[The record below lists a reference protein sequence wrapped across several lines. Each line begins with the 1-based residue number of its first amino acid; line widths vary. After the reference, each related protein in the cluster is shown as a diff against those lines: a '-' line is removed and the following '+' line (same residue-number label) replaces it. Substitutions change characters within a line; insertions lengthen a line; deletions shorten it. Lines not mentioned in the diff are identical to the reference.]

1 LHGDTFNCPAEIAE
15 TRYGV
20 TVAQMALNDED
31 GGAGQYRGGKGII
44 LDYKMRNDDSFLT
57 CAYTRAEVPP
67 WGLKG
72 GEAGTFNRVEV
83 IRTDGTTERYA
94 MASGV
99 VINNNDIIR
108 VITANGAGYGDPK
121 LRSREAI
128 ANDIKNGYVTAE
140 YASKVYNYT
149 GEANG

>member
-1 LHGDTFNCPAEIAE
+1 
-15 TRYGV
+15 
-20 TVAQMALNDED
+20 
-31 GGAGQYRGGKGII
+31 
-44 LDYKMRNDDSFLT
+44 
-57 CAYTRAEVPP
+57 
-67 WGLKG
+67 
-72 GEAGTFNRVEV
+72 
-83 IRTDGTTERYA
+83 

-140 YASKVYNYT
+140 YASKVYNYKG